1 MLCPVHKNQDRL
13 REHVRRQM
21 SRLTQRES
29 FAPTQPLPEYQ
40 ELLRKQRRWSRPEHT
55 PNYVPLGLRLIYSLV
70 SVTWLSWAM
79 IGLLS
84 GHMFFLVSRKGP
96 IHFTGIPAL
105 MFSGA
110 VLASAAACAIAIV
123 DHYDRRDNEDAYKRF
138 RRWLWWSAAGL
149 FLIACIIGF
158 AERADVLPYSD
169 GRVGLLSTA
178 SLKSLLLSKWLANKL
193 GPHKS
198 TLDTWALLSGIWCF
212 AGLLIMAKLGF
223 IKEGD
228 PPRPGAVFVMF
239 AFFVLPALSLFTLY
253 LIYALAAGDLPS
265 RAPLSEEELRSQLA
279 WMQSMLVTC
288 LAALSFSLLA
298 LVSISLR
305 AIGVIP
311 PLSSKRSD
319 AV

>member
-1 MLCPVHKNQDRL
+1 
-13 REHVRRQM
+13 M

-40 ELLRKQRRWSRPEHT
+40 ERLRNQRRWSRPAHT
-55 PNYVPLGLRLIYSLV
+55 PNHVPFGLRLIYSLAG
-70 SVTWLSWAM
+70 VTWLSWAM

-110 VLASAAACAIAIV
+110 VLASAAACAVVIV
-123 DHYDRRDNEDAYKRF
+123 DHYDRRDNEDSYRRF
-138 RRWLWWSAAGL
+138 RRGLWWSAVGL
-149 FLIACIIGF
+149 FLVACIVGF
-158 AERADVLPYSD
+158 AERADVLPYTD

-198 TLDTWALLSGIWCF
+198 TLDTWALVTFIWCF
-212 AGLLIMAKLGF
+212 AGLFIMTKVGL

-228 PPRPGAVFVMF
+228 SPRPGVVCVML
-239 AFFVLPALSLFTLY
+239 AFFVVPALGTFTLY
-253 LIYALAAGDLPS
+253 LVYALAAGDLPS
-265 RAPLSEEELRSQLA
+265 RTLLSEEELRSQLA

-298 LVSISLR
+298 LVTIALR
-305 AIGVIP
+305 AIGVLP
-311 PLSSKRSD
+311 PLNAERSD

>member
-1 MLCPVHKNQDRL
+1 
-13 REHVRRQM
+13 M

-40 ELLRKQRRWSRPEHT
+40 ERLRKQRRWSRPAHT
-55 PNYVPLGLRLIYSLV
+55 PNHVPFGLRLIYSLAG
-70 SVTWLSWAM
+70 VTWLSWAM

-110 VLASAAACAIAIV
+110 VLASAAACAVVIV
-123 DHYDRRDNEDAYKRF
+123 DHYDRRDNEDSYRRF
-138 RRWLWWSAAGL
+138 RRGLWWSAVGL
-149 FLIACIIGF
+149 FLVACIVGF
-158 AERADVLPYSD
+158 AERADVLPYTD

-198 TLDTWALLSGIWCF
+198 TLDTWALVTFIWCF
-212 AGLLIMAKLGF
+212 AGLFIMTKVGL

-228 PPRPGAVFVMF
+228 SPRPGVVCVML
-239 AFFVLPALSLFTLY
+239 AFFVVPALGTFTLY
-253 LIYALAAGDLPS
+253 LVYALAAGDLPS
-265 RAPLSEEELRSQLA
+265 RTLLSEEELRSQLA

-298 LVSISLR
+298 LVTIALR
-305 AIGVIP
+305 AIGVLP
-311 PLSSKRSD
+311 PLNAERSD